1 MYIDIIYTEYSRA
14 LESGAEI
21 MCHVQ
26 NPMGRPKTWEHVMLT
41 KLQVLLQLDVYT
53 PENYHGTWKWWFPI
67 GIPFSKGPFSGS
79 MFVLGG
85 VGLF

>member
-1 MYIDIIYTEYSRA
+1 MICDDIIPGMPLPRDLYIFFYIDIIYTEYSRA

-41 KLQVLLQLDVYT
+41 KLQVLLQLDV
-53 PENYHGTWKWWFPI
+53 
-67 GIPFSKGPFSGS
+67 
-79 MFVLGG
+79 
-85 VGLF
+85 